1 MNRREAETLL
11 RAAVGNPDARFREGQ
26 WEAIDAIANHRQK
39 ILVVQR
45 TGWGKMK
52 RMCRT
57 YSLCWRRSMV

>member
-1 MNRREAETLL
+1 MNRFEAERLL
-11 RAAVGNPDARFREGQ
+11 RAAASKPEARFRNGQ
-26 WEAIDAIANHRQK
+26 WEAIDAIANRRQK

-57 YSLCWRRSMV
+57 YSLCWRRPTV